1 MLFRSNIQRIEALSN
16 LGSPIKVNNPVF
28 SPLPFM
34 NTAYNFTDKSLLR
47 VAYSRTVNRPEFREL
62 APFLYYQFE
71 YEAGLFGN
79 PNLRTASINNLD
91 FRYEFYPDRGE
102 MITVGS
108 FFKQFNNPIETYLQ
122 ITTETPQLYFGN
134 AGSAYSYGVELEVKK
149 SLASLGLSRFIRNT
163 SINFNGALIKS
174 QVDIGDQATNQIKN
188 RPLQGQ
194 SPYIANLGIYYNDQQ
209 SGWSVNTAYNVFGP
223 RIFSVGD
230 KVFPSW
236 WELPRQSMD
245 LQISKRFSRN
255 KLEAKLNVQNILNA
269 PYRIFQ
275 DNNND
280 NKIENGEAMIQRYKV
295 GTLFSFGLNWRVSG
309 N

>member
-1 MLFRSNIQRIEALSN
+1 
-16 LGSPIKVNNPVF
+16 
-28 SPLPFM
+28 
-34 NTAYNFTDKSLLR
+34 
-47 VAYSRTVNRPEFREL
+47 
-62 APFLYYQFE
+62 
-71 YEAGLFGN
+71 
-79 PNLRTASINNLD
+79 
-91 FRYEFYPDRGE
+91 PDRGE
-102 MITVGS
+102 MITIGS
-108 FFKQFNNPIETYLQ
+108 FVKQFTNPIETYLQ

-134 AGSAYSYGVELEVKK
+134 AASAYSYGLEVEVKK
-149 SLASLGLSRFIRNT
+149 SLASFGLSRFIRNT
-163 SINFNGALIKS
+163 SINFNGALIRS
-174 QVDIGDQATNQIKN
+174 QVDIGNQATNQIKE

-194 SPYIANLGIYYNDQQ
+194 SPYVANLGIYYNDQQ

-245 LQISKRFSRN
+245 LQIAKRFSRN
-255 KLEAKLNVQNILNA
+255 KLEAKLNIQNLLNA

-280 NKIENGEAMIQRYKV
+280 NKIGPQEALIQRYQV
-295 GTLFSFGLNWRVSG
+295 GTLFSVGLNWRVSG